1 MTTTIPNYILSVLAD
16 PKTSKSIND
25 GFLTGAHYGAPA
37 HISGYDGCS
46 HRTPGCETSC
56 LNTSGHGAF
65 TSTQLARIGRTNYFF
80 EHRDDFFALM
90 IKEIQA
96 LNRKADR
103 MGMLPCV
110 RPNATSDL
118 PWERIGFTYNGKR
131 YANIMEYFPSVQ
143 FYDYTKVG
151 KRFFAP
157 LPSNYDLTF
166 SRAETQENQAM
177 AELLLSMGHN
187 VAVVFGISNRGKVH
201 TPVPR
206 YAHISIGGKD
216 YPVIDGDVSD
226 LRFLDPKGHIVG
238 LRMKGDAI
246 GDTTGFVVR
255 LEESLADTPTIRI

>member
-1 MTTTIPNYILSVLAD
+1 MTTTIPNYLLSVLAD

-25 GFLTGAHYGAPA
+25 GFLTGAQYLAP
-37 HISGYDGCS
+37 HTISGRDVCGPDA
-46 HRTPGCETSC
+46 TPGCTGSC
-56 LNTSGHGAF
+56 LYTSGHGAF
-65 TSTQLARIGRTNYFF
+65 TSTQLARIERTNYFF
-80 EHRDDFFALM
+80 DHRDDYFALKV
-90 IKEIQA
+90 KEIQA

-118 PWERIGFTYNGKR
+118 PWERIGFTYNGRR
-131 YANIMEYFPSVQ
+131 YESIMEYFRDIQ

-151 KRFFAP
+151 KRFFTT

-166 SRAETQENQAM
+166 SRAETAANHAM

-201 TPVPR
+201 KPLPMYSHV
-206 YAHISIGGKD
+206 IGDQD

-246 GDTTGFVVR
+246 HDATGFVVR
-255 LEESLADTPTIRI
+255 